1 MGVCDSINNNKN
13 NKQNNNNNNIKNI
26 ENDIKNNI
34 ENNNNNIN
42 KLRLKFNLFLEK
54 NPFFNYEIQT
64 QKNLINEFI
73 SKNFLSPFEF
83 IKNKNLIN
91 INNNNYNNLFLLLFE
106 ICFLKCE
113 PILANITDDK
123 KKANLIFFRI
133 VIFMLSNLID
143 MERKIDLIKTIIVES
158 YDPDQK
164 KHNIDDLK
172 QEILSLSEVCSEILI
187 YFGMLPQF
195 ISNNE
200 LIKVLTE
207 QNYLLD
213 NKYPKVDLD
222 VFFFDKIQSL
232 IKNKNDNE
240 MVKQKWF
247 DFIIEPLMNENE
259 NDNDNANN
267 LNLENI
273 GLNTMMRKQIL
284 MYYDIDDNTKE
295 EIIYRIVHMLDSN
308 NFMETFFGKNVP
320 EYDICFYKSDLN

>member
-1 MGVCDSINNNKN
+1 MGICDSSNKKNKRKIINY
-13 NKQNNNNNNIKNI
+13 Q
-26 ENDIKNNI
+26 I
-34 ENNNNNIN
+34 ENNNNLKQKKKRVIQQNYNDGFDHIRVQFRTIIQNYPFIN
-42 KLRLKFNLFLEK
+42 FGENQQEEIENEYVSSNFSPYRFIETKNYSNLFTKL
-54 NPFFNYEIQT
+54 Y
-64 QKNLINEFI
+64 
-73 SKNFLSPFEF
+73 
-83 IKNKNLIN
+83 
-91 INNNNYNNLFLLLFE
+91 E

-247 DFIIEPLMNENE
+247 DFIIVPLMNENE

-320 EYDICFYKSDLN
+320 EYDIYFYKSDLN

>member
-1 MGVCDSINNNKN
+1 MGICDSSNKKNKRKIINY
-13 NKQNNNNNNIKNI
+13 Q
-26 ENDIKNNI
+26 I
-34 ENNNNNIN
+34 ENNNNLKQKKKRVIQQNYNDGFDHIRVQFRTIIQNYPFIN
-42 KLRLKFNLFLEK
+42 FGENQQEEIENEYVSSNFSPYRFIETKNYSNLFTKL
-54 NPFFNYEIQT
+54 Y
-64 QKNLINEFI
+64 
-73 SKNFLSPFEF
+73 
-83 IKNKNLIN
+83 
-91 INNNNYNNLFLLLFE
+91 E

-172 QEILSLSEVCSEILI
+172 REILSLSEVCLEIII

>member
-1 MGVCDSINNNKN
+1 MINN
-13 NKQNNNNNNIKNI
+13 Q
-26 ENDIKNNI
+26 I
-34 ENNNNNIN
+34 ENNNNLQPKKKRIEQQNYNDGFDYIRVKFRTIIIN
-42 KLRLKFNLFLEK
+42 YPFINFGENQQEEIENEYVSSNFSPYRFIETKNYPNLF
-54 NPFFNYEIQT
+54 
-64 QKNLINEFI
+64 
-73 SKNFLSPFEF
+73 SKL
-83 IKNKNLIN
+83 
-91 INNNNYNNLFLLLFE
+91 YE

-172 QEILSLSEVCSEILI
+172 NEILSLSEVCSEIII

-320 EYDICFYKSDLN
+320 EYDICCYKSDLN

>member
-1 MGVCDSINNNKN
+1 MGICDSSNKKNKRKIINY
-13 NKQNNNNNNIKNI
+13 Q
-26 ENDIKNNI
+26 I
-34 ENNNNNIN
+34 ENNNNLKQKKKRIVQQNYNDGFDHIRVQYRTIIQNYPFIN
-42 KLRLKFNLFLEK
+42 FGENQQEEIENEYVSSNFSPYRFIETKNYSNLFTKL
-54 NPFFNYEIQT
+54 Y
-64 QKNLINEFI
+64 
-73 SKNFLSPFEF
+73 
-83 IKNKNLIN
+83 
-91 INNNNYNNLFLLLFE
+91 E

>member
-1 MGVCDSINNNKN
+1 MGICDSSNKKNKRKIINY
-13 NKQNNNNNNIKNI
+13 Q
-26 ENDIKNNI
+26 I
-34 ENNNNNIN
+34 ENNNNLKQKKKRVIQQNYNDGFDHIRVQFRTIIQNYPFIN
-42 KLRLKFNLFLEK
+42 FGENQQEEIENEYVSSNFSPYRFIETKNYSNLFTKL
-54 NPFFNYEIQT
+54 Y
-64 QKNLINEFI
+64 
-73 SKNFLSPFEF
+73 
-83 IKNKNLIN
+83 
-91 INNNNYNNLFLLLFE
+91 E

-247 DFIIEPLMNENE
+247 DFIIVPLMNENE

>member
-1 MGVCDSINNNKN
+1 MGICNSS
-13 NKQNNNNNNIKNI
+13 NKQNKRKMINNQ
-26 ENDIKNNI
+26 I
-34 ENNNNNIN
+34 ENNNNLQPKKKRIEQQNYNDGFDYIRVKFRTIIIN
-42 KLRLKFNLFLEK
+42 YPFINFGENQQEEIENEYVSSNFSPYRFIETKNYPNLF
-54 NPFFNYEIQT
+54 
-64 QKNLINEFI
+64 
-73 SKNFLSPFEF
+73 SKL
-83 IKNKNLIN
+83 
-91 INNNNYNNLFLLLFE
+91 YE

-113 PILANITDDK
+113 PILANITDDT
-123 KKANLIFFRI
+123 KKANLIFFRT
-133 VIFMLSNLID
+133 VIFMLSNLVD
-143 MERKIDLIKTIIVES
+143 MERKKDLIKTIIVES

-295 EIIYRIVHMLDSN
+295 EIIYRMVHMLDSN
-308 NFMETFFGKNVP
+308 NFMETLFGKNVP
-320 EYDICFYKSDLN
+320 EYDISFYKSDLN

>member
-1 MGVCDSINNNKN
+1 
-13 NKQNNNNNNIKNI
+13 
-26 ENDIKNNI
+26 
-34 ENNNNNIN
+34 
-42 KLRLKFNLFLEK
+42 
-54 NPFFNYEIQT
+54 
-64 QKNLINEFI
+64 
-73 SKNFLSPFEF
+73 
-83 IKNKNLIN
+83 
-91 INNNNYNNLFLLLFE
+91 
-106 ICFLKCE
+106 
-113 PILANITDDK
+113 
-123 KKANLIFFRI
+123 
-133 VIFMLSNLID
+133 MLSNLID

-247 DFIIEPLMNENE
+247 DFIIEPLLNEE
-259 NDNDNANN
+259 GKESINN
-267 LNLENI
+267 NNNTNTLNLENI

>member
-1 MGVCDSINNNKN
+1 MGICDSSNKKNKRKIINY
-13 NKQNNNNNNIKNI
+13 Q
-26 ENDIKNNI
+26 I
-34 ENNNNNIN
+34 ENNNNLKQKKKRVIQQNYNDGFDHIRVQFRTIIQNYPFIN
-42 KLRLKFNLFLEK
+42 FGENQQEEIENEYVSSNFSPYRFIETKNYSNLFTKL
-54 NPFFNYEIQT
+54 Y
-64 QKNLINEFI
+64 
-73 SKNFLSPFEF
+73 
-83 IKNKNLIN
+83 
-91 INNNNYNNLFLLLFE
+91 E

-143 MERKIDLIKTIIVES
+143 MEKKIDLIKTIIVES

>member
-1 MGVCDSINNNKN
+1 MGICDSSNKKNKRKIINY
-13 NKQNNNNNNIKNI
+13 Q
-26 ENDIKNNI
+26 I
-34 ENNNNNIN
+34 ENNNNLKQKKKRVIQQNYNDGFDHIRVQFRTIIQNYPFIN
-42 KLRLKFNLFLEK
+42 FGENQQEEIENEYVSSNFSPYRFIETKNYSNLFTKL
-54 NPFFNYEIQT
+54 Y
-64 QKNLINEFI
+64 
-73 SKNFLSPFEF
+73 
-83 IKNKNLIN
+83 
-91 INNNNYNNLFLLLFE
+91 E